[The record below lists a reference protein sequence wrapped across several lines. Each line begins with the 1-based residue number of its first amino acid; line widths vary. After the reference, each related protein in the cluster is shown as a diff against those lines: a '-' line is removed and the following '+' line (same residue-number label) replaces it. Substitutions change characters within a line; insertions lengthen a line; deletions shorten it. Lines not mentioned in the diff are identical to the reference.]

1 MRALCV
7 GLALTAVLAAVPV
20 WAGDPPP
27 PANAAPPAP
36 AQPWLQGFQCSYYQP
51 RLHPVYYVEV
61 WGATEATA
69 CAAAKAHC
77 PTYAG
82 HACTEYGPTPC
93 ASAGQAVCNDHTL
106 INVGR
111 GP

>member
-1 MRALCV
+1 MRAPIIAV
-7 GLALTAVLAAVPV
+7 IAGLALATAARAD
-20 WAGDPPP
+20 APPDSN
-27 PANAAPPAP
+27 AAAPPAP
-36 AQPWLQGFQCSYYQP
+36 YLQGFQCSYYQP
-51 RLHPVYYVEV
+51 RLHPAYYVEA
-61 WGATEATA
+61 WGATEAAA

-77 PTYAG
+77 PSHAG

-93 ASAGQAVCNDHTL
+93 TSAGQAVCYDHTL